1 MCTVYSALSV
11 SSNLVV
17 EEINEPDSTILFLS
31 DNYNRKGISAH
42 GKEVPV
48 VLLNNGFC
56 FYGSISYKHQPK
68 KDDLL
73 EGTVFMHKWD
83 YSRKSLILFSKKACQ
98 TLIAMM

>member
-42 GKEVPV
+42 GKKFQ
-48 VLLNNGFC
+48 LYC
-56 FYGSISYKHQPK
+56 
-68 KDDLL
+68 
-73 EGTVFMHKWD
+73 
-83 YSRKSLILFSKKACQ
+83 
-98 TLIAMM
+98 